1 LLKNQNDFCCL
12 MNLFNAPSLEIFSKL
27 SLSLAI
33 IASFNNEGYLL
44 VEKGFLYLSLLNNE
58 TFKYE
63 TIIDLF
69 SQIESQ
75 EALTNILLLINE
87 MIVNAS
93 DEKVLKL
100 ILDLKQSKLI
110 EICEVNLIPLK
121 RKEKSKN
128 ISI

>member
-93 DEKVLKL
+93 DEKL

-110 EICEVNLIPLK
+110 EICEVN
-121 RKEKSKN
+121 
-128 ISI
+128 